1 MYEARVVASMQNLFP
16 MVFGQPSS
24 SGLDDSE
31 FLPALQDPGKWDN
44 GITGLQHQL
53 SRNMSNVEFQI
64 ESIID
69 SILIILKR
77 VKLQKIIY
85 TKLNTLLQISAISSP
100 RTIRNSCTG
109 DMQKRRVGR

>member
-69 SILIILKR
+69 SILLDYPEARQIAKDYLYKAKHFVTDLCNFISQDY
-77 VKLQKIIY
+77 QK
-85 TKLNTLLQISAISSP
+85 
-100 RTIRNSCTG
+100 
-109 DMQKRRVGR
+109 